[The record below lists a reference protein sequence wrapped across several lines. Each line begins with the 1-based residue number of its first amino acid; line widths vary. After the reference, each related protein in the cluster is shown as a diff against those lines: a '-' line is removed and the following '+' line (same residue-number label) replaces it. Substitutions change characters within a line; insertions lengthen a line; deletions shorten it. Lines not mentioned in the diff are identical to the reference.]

1 MLPKTM
7 SADYKRKGN
16 QVDESEMER
25 SLSLEDYPVI
35 LYCHGNSYDRDFVER
50 AKMKDVGAST
60 FVVVVMLIF
69 LAFCTY
75 ILNHSNRLSFRIV
88 RLPLALQAIKYNVTT
103 DEKTTE
109 YTRLKVKRNT

>member
-60 FVVVVMLIF
+60 RQRHECHGHRTSCSCCHRGGAEHFE
-69 LAFCTY
+69 TQGTTRR
-75 ILNHSNRLSFRIV
+75 ILRR
-88 RLPLALQAIKYNVTT
+88 
-103 DEKTTE
+103 
-109 YTRLKVKRNT
+109 

>member
-60 FVVVVMLIF
+60 SLYPLNNLSISRF
-69 LAFCTY
+69 AF
-75 ILNHSNRLSFRIV
+75 ISAS
-88 RLPLALQAIKYNVTT
+88 PP
-103 DEKTTE
+103 
-109 YTRLKVKRNT
+109 